1 MSRVESPRSWSELL
15 GLSNHMPQVACE
27 QMRAVAIDH
36 MTSEMLRCYVQQV
49 LSARS
54 KRIKRIV
61 SAMQWRSLLGVGRSL
76 ATARPPKSQ
85 YLHRRP
91 NAPPP
96 PTPATPP
103 TAPPTAPSSAPSAV
117 RQAPVVQATQA
128 VPSAVPSRE
137 PDPDRQERY
146 GPLDVNLKPR
156 DQLRPLLPTWNPP
169 PTRRPQPEELEVSTR
184 LRFLFEE
191 RWWAATVREAYE
203 AEVRVG
209 FDGWPSR
216 HDQIVPR
223 DSGRLFLHE
232 SFHEDYE
239 APPAPQ
245 RFQRPTATD
254 AEGNPLPALPRA
266 PKPKIYDP
274 EKERMKRALRPPLP
288 FNPEKERHQSSACC

>member
-1 MSRVESPRSWSELL
+1 MEEPQGQGLGPERSGRFKGVEVLAPMVKGGTLPLRLESLRYGADLVWGEEIIDRKIIGAVRTENSAFGVVEFVSPDECSECKERGAVAVSPTAPAPPRS
-15 GLSNHMPQVACE
+15 
-27 QMRAVAIDH
+27 
-36 MTSEMLRCYVQQV
+36 
-49 LSARS
+49 
-54 KRIKRIV
+54 
-61 SAMQWRSLLGVGRSL
+61 
-76 ATARPPKSQ
+76 PP
-85 YLHRRP
+85 P
-91 NAPPP
+91 APGPPGAP
-96 PTPATPP
+96 PTPGTPAVAE
-103 TAPPTAPSSAPSAV
+103 APPKDVESLQPQKTEK
-117 RQAPVVQATQA
+117 TEKTGT
-128 VPSAVPSRE
+128 E
-137 PDPDRQERY
+137 PQRY

-169 PTRRPQPEELEVSTR
+169 PTRRPEPDELEVSTR

-203 AEVRVG
+203 TELRVG

-223 DSGRLFLHE
+223 NSGRLYLHE
-232 SFHEDYE
+232 SVHPDYE

-266 PKPKIYDP
+266 PKPKVYDP

-288 FNPEKERHQSSACC
+288 FNPEKEY

>member
-1 MSRVESPRSWSELL
+1 M
-15 GLSNHMPQVACE
+15 
-27 QMRAVAIDH
+27 
-36 MTSEMLRCYVQQV
+36 QV
-49 LSARS
+49 LGMQGARS
-54 KRIKRIV
+54 VVRGLA
-61 SAMQWRSLLGVGRSL
+61 SA
-76 ATARPPKSQ
+76 ARPPKSPH
-85 YLHRRP
+85 LHKRP
-91 NAPPP
+91 SAPGTVAVSPAPAPPRSPPPAPGPPGAP
-96 PTPATPP
+96 PTPGTPAVAE
-103 TAPPTAPSSAPSAV
+103 APPKDVETLQP
-117 RQAPVVQATQA
+117 QKTEKTET
-128 VPSAVPSRE
+128 E
-137 PDPDRQERY
+137 PQRY

-169 PTRRPQPEELEVSTR
+169 PTRRPEPDELEVSTR

-203 AEVRVG
+203 TELRVG

-223 DSGRLFLHE
+223 NSGRLYLHE
-232 SFHEDYE
+232 SVHPDYE

-266 PKPKIYDP
+266 PKPKVYDP

-288 FNPEKERHQSSACC
+288 FNPEK